1 MSLHAAADA
10 TQDYDDLTE
19 RVERFLATWEQGHE
33 PHLGPFLP
41 EQPPS
46 HRRYVLSELIK
57 VDLEQRITRGISRRL
72 EQYARE
78 FPELN
83 EATGEPPVDLIY
95 EEYHLRRMSGQAVNA
110 RDYYERFPKSANALR
125 RLMGTEDFTQSTQLV
140 AAKQIKT
147 FAAGQ
152 RLDDFDLIT
161 EVGKGAFGVVYLA
174 RQISLQRM
182 VALKI
187 SADKGTESQTLAQLD
202 HPNIIRIHDQKR
214 LLDQHLKLMYMQFAP
229 GGTLAEV
236 VKEVRNTKPEVRT
249 GTILAKAVTG
259 AIEKSG
265 AIVGDEAAW
274 KRRLAGASW
283 PETVC
288 RLGIQL
294 AYALDHAHGQGI
306 LHRDVK
312 PANVLLSADGLPKLA
327 DFNISFCS
335 QLDGASPAA
344 YFGGSVAYMS
354 PEQLEACNPNHD
366 RKPEDLDG
374 RSDLYA
380 LAVMLW
386 ELLHGD
392 RPFADEEGSGGW
404 LGMLDGMTK
413 RRRALFPAGDV
424 QPVGPKDPRDPI
436 TLRLEKALLKTLSPD
451 PANRPQDGSA
461 MARELTLCLN
471 PRAWDLVNDLRSG
484 WRDWARRH
492 PRWSLFIVNIPPFF
506 LAGALN
512 LWYNAQYFVGR
523 FKDVYGLVQGE
534 DMQTAFK
541 WMVPFVN
548 GVLYPIGIFLILRM
562 AEPVVSGLLRLAAG
576 DTQPEPLRLARHRA
590 IVLGHRIAIVGMSL
604 WLIAG
609 IAFPI
614 GISAISRTLE
624 PGVFVKFLL
633 SMFACGI
640 ISCCLPFLAT
650 TWLTIRVFFP
660 LLLANSTPEP
670 NEQKKLMTLSWWA
683 GIYFAVSPIA
693 PLIAVVL
700 IMASSPR
707 IPTADD
713 PDPRWAVFGLIGA
726 SILGFIVAYLVWQR
740 IRGDLAALAVVT
752 RPPDQ
757 IGTTSQTTDSFLA

>member
-1 MSLHAAADA
+1 MSRHTAEAA

-19 RVERFLATWEQGHE
+19 RVERFLATWEQGQE
-33 PHLGPFLP
+33 PTLAAFLP

-57 VDLEQRITRGISRRL
+57 VDLEQRLTRGISRRL
-72 EQYARE
+72 EQYARD
-78 FPELN
+78 FPELL
-83 EATGEPPVDLIY
+83 EASGEPPVDLIY
-95 EEYHLRRMSGQAVNA
+95 EEYHLRRTAGQAVVS
-110 RDYYERFPKSANALR
+110 RDYYERFPKSAAALR
-125 RLMGTEDFTQSTQLV
+125 RLMGTDQLTNTTQLV

-147 FAAGQ
+147 YSAGQ

-161 EVGKGAFGVVYLA
+161 EVGKGAFASVFLA
-174 RQISLQRM
+174 RQVSMQRM
-182 VALKI
+182 VAVKV
-187 SADKGTESQTLAQLD
+187 SADKGSEPQTLGQLD
-202 HPNIIRIHDQKR
+202 HPNIIRVFDQRR
-214 LLDQHLKLMYMQFAP
+214 LPDQHVKLMYMQFAP
-229 GGTLAEV
+229 GGTLADV
-236 VKEVRNTKPEVRT
+236 VKEVRGTKPEARS
-249 GTILAKAVTG
+249 GTILAKAVTK

-265 AIVGDEAAW
+265 VVVGDEAAW

-294 AYALDHAHGQGI
+294 AYALDYAHHQGI

-354 PEQLEACNPNHD
+354 PEQLEACNPNHE

-374 RSDLYA
+374 RSDMYA
-380 LAVMLW
+380 LAVLLW
-386 ELLHGD
+386 ELLHGE
-392 RPFADEEGSGGW
+392 RPFLDEEGAGGW
-404 LGMLDGMTK
+404 LGMLDAMTQ

-424 QPVGPKDPRDPI
+424 QPVAPKGPRDPI
-436 TLRLEKALLKTLSPD
+436 TIRLEKALLKTLSPD
-451 PANRPQDGSA
+451 PANRPADGAA
-461 MARELTLCLN
+461 MAREMTLCLN

-492 PRWSLFIVNIPPFF
+492 PRWALFFVNLPPFF

-512 LWYNAQYFVGR
+512 LWYNQEYLVGKFVDPR
-523 FKDVYGLVQGE
+523 MV
-534 DMQTAFK
+534 TAFW

-548 GVLYPIGIFLILRM
+548 GLLYPLGIYLILQM
-562 AEPVVSGLLRLAAG
+562 AEPMVRGLARLEAG
-576 DTQPEPLRLARHRA
+576 DTQAEPLRLARHRA

-609 IAFPI
+609 ISFPI
-614 GISAISRTLE
+614 GIHLISGRFELD
-624 PGVFVKFLL
+624 VYFKFIL

-670 NEQKKLMTLSWWA
+670 NEQKKLMTLSWYA
-683 GIYFAVSPIA
+683 GIYFAVSPVA
-693 PLIAVVL
+693 PLIAVLL
-700 IMASSPR
+700 ILMSSTLVPR
-707 IPTADD
+707 LAIA
-713 PDPRWAVFGLIGA
+713 GLIGT
-726 SILGFIVAYLVWQR
+726 SILGFFAAYLVWQR